1 MNLYERLTAELA
13 AAIRGGELAGGSAL
27 PPVREFARLRGIGPS
42 TAARVYASLRQQGLV
57 IGEVGRGTFVRERP
71 MGAGPL
77 SAAARYASLGR
88 SAVALEAQDLRAA
101 LKAVAAQPDLAQLT
115 GQASPLGR
123 TSVQRAL
130 AAHFVGMGLD
140 VPPGQICVSH
150 GGQAALRLAAL
161 AIAQR
166 GQRVAADAITYPG
179 WKLVAGQ
186 LGLDLEPI
194 AFDRDGPLPDELER
208 TLRRR
213 RIKALYCMPVAHLP
227 MGWVMPPQRCRA
239 IAELARKHDFAL
251 IEDLTYR
258 HLRPKASTG
267 LYRLAPERTWLVG
280 SMSGLLG
287 DGLRFGYLVAPD
299 PNRRVLESLAMSWG
313 LACAPLL
320 IELARHWLED
330 GTVGAIQARQAEHA
344 RALWQAVARTELKTL
359 GSPST
364 AGWGL
369 WLPAGRGRRA
379 EDLVSRLRRAGVD
392 AIGSE
397 PFSVAAAHPNA
408 LLVRLRLLAGEDV
421 APLARTILDAWA

>member
-1 MNLYERLTAELA
+1 MD
-13 AAIRGGELAGGSAL
+13 
-27 PPVREFARLRGIGPS
+27 
-42 TAARVYASLRQQGLV
+42 
-57 IGEVGRGTFVRERP
+57 
-71 MGAGPL
+71 AGPL

-140 VPPGQICVSH
+140 VPPGQICVAH

-320 IELARHWLED
+320 IELVRHWLED
-330 GTVGAIQARQAEHA
+330 GTVGVIQARQAEHA

-421 APLARTILDAWA
+421 APLVRTILDAWA

>member
-1 MNLYERLTAELA
+1 MNMYERLTAELA

-27 PPVREFARLRGIGPS
+27 PPVRDFARLRGIGPS

-71 MGAGPL
+71 MDAGPL

-88 SAVALEAQDLRAA
+88 SAVALEAQELRAA

-123 TSVQRAL
+123 TSIQRAL
-130 AAHFVGMGLD
+130 AAHFAGMGLD
-140 VPPGQICVSH
+140 VPPERICVAH

-179 WKLVAGQ
+179 WKLVASQ

-194 AFDRDGPLPDELER
+194 AFDGDGPLPDELER
-208 TLRRR
+208 LLRRR

-258 HLRPKASTG
+258 HLAPRASSG
-267 LYRLAPERTWLVG
+267 LYRQAPERTWLVG

-287 DGLRFGYLVAPD
+287 DGLRFGYLVASD
-299 PNRRVLESLAMSWG
+299 PNRRVLEGLAMSWG
-313 LACAPLL
+313 W
-320 IELARHWLED
+320 LARPCSSSWR
-330 GTVGAIQARQAEHA
+330 GTGWRTVLSARS
-344 RALWQAVARTELKTL
+344 R
-359 GSPST
+359 
-364 AGWGL
+364 
-369 WLPAGRGRRA
+369 RGRRHM
-379 EDLVSRLRRAGVD
+379 RAHCG
-392 AIGSE
+392 GPS
-397 PFSVAAAHPNA
+397 P
-408 LLVRLRLLAGEDV
+408 
-421 APLARTILDAWA
+421 ARS